1 MTQKDKAIQ
10 HFIYL
15 SEAFLPDLL
24 PGQNS
29 FYRLMLEK
37 AYDEG
42 QKHQIVE
49 QMKEIKR
56 LNQEY
61 AVLRYAK
68 WKVDQELEK
77 INSNRKQK
85 NI

>member
-1 MTQKDKAIQ
+1 
-10 HFIYL
+10 
-15 SEAFLPDLL
+15 
-24 PGQNS
+24 
-29 FYRLMLEK
+29 MLEK

-49 QMKEIKR
+49 QMKEIKK

-77 INSNRKQK
+77 INSNWKQK
-85 NI
+85 NT